1 MLIDKNNIT
10 RHKIQIS
17 GLILTYLASLLRK
30 SSNSHRFE
38 LLTLGYTTLKR
49 AHAEVRLVNQSPV
62 ARRCNNGLKY
72 FSIASVVWSG
82 ASFLSASTALSR
94 TTVSSTFFQKWN
106 KINAKLLIDSAQ
118 LSILIYF
125 SLKAQHLYKLVTI
138 VNRYLNGS
146 FLKHMSEN

>member
-1 MLIDKNNIT
+1 MASASSPSRAATAL
-10 RHKIQIS
+10 
-17 GLILTYLASLLRK
+17 LTIGVSSLASLLRK

-94 TTVSSTFFQKWN
+94 TTVSSTFFQK
-106 KINAKLLIDSAQ
+106 
-118 LSILIYF
+118 
-125 SLKAQHLYKLVTI
+125 
-138 VNRYLNGS
+138 
-146 FLKHMSEN
+146 